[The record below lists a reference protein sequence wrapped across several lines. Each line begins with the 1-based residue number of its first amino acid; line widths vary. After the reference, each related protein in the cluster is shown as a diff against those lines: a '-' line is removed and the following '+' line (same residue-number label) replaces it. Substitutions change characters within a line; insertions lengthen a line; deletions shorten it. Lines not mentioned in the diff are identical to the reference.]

1 MPRSRWAVETETPR
15 RAATSVTRMAPSCCS
30 GVASSSAESTEP
42 IAYGGLFFTTEK
54 AIPFCRSGAPSA
66 SAVEGGPTRQG
77 RPVVQFYLDGYRPGD
92 PFVEQPHPSV
102 ADRPD
107 GLPEE
112 VDVLIVGCGPAG
124 LVLAA
129 QLANFPDIRTMV
141 IDRRDG
147 PLEVGQADGVA
158 CRTVEMFEAFGL
170 ADRLVAE
177 GYWVNE
183 VSFWRPDPEDR
194 TRITRTG
201 RIQDVEEGLSE
212 FPHVIVNQARM
223 LAYLR
228 DHMERS
234 AGRLQPYY
242 GLHASGLTVDTS
254 GESEPPVTV
263 TLQHLE
269 GFQETGRTSTVRA
282 AYVVGCDGARSG
294 VRAAIGREL
303 VGDPMNQ
310 TWGVMDVLA
319 VTDFPDIRL
328 KSAILSANQ
337 GNLLIIPR
345 EGGYLVR
352 LYIELDQVTDAD
364 LLDRRNV
371 TPEKLAAVA
380 NRILH
385 PYTIEVKDVCWWSVY
400 EIGQRLCEKFD
411 DVPAAETG
419 TRVPRVFIAGDA
431 CHTHSAKA
439 GQGMNVSMADAWNL
453 GWKLGAVLRGT
464 ARPELLD
471 TYTAERQVVAQ
482 ELIDFDREFASM
494 FSAAPKDSAEA
505 GGEGVDPEEF
515 QRYFVQQGRFTAGV
529 ATQYA
534 PSMITREPTYQHL
547 AEGFPVGMRSHS
559 GPVVRLADAKPVHL
573 GHVARADGA
582 WRLYVFA
589 DRPDPASPDS
599 RARAL
604 CDFLVS
610 EKSPLARYTPAG
622 ADPDAVIDV
631 RAVFQQGHRELAVEQ
646 LPPVLQPRK
655 GPFGLVDHEKVCCP
669 DPRAGDVFDLRG
681 IDREL
686 GCLVVVRPD
695 QYVAHVLPLDAHGEL
710 ADFFAGVLV
719 DAGQ

>member
-1 MPRSRWAVETETPR
+1 
-15 RAATSVTRMAPSCCS
+15 
-30 GVASSSAESTEP
+30 
-42 IAYGGLFFTTEK
+42 
-54 AIPFCRSGAPSA
+54 
-66 SAVEGGPTRQG
+66 
-77 RPVVQFYLDGYRPGD
+77 VQFYLDGYRPGD
-92 PFVEQPHPSV
+92 PLVEQPHPSV
-102 ADRPD
+102 AERPD

-129 QLANFPDIRTMV
+129 QLANFPDIRTAI

-183 VSFWRPDPEDR
+183 VSFWRPAPDDR
-194 TRITRTG
+194 SRITRTG
-201 RIQDVEEGLSE
+201 RIRDVDEGLSE

-228 DHMERS
+228 DSMERS
-234 AGRLQPYY
+234 ASRLQPFY
-242 GLHASGLTVDTS
+242 GLHADGVTVDA
-254 GESEPPVTV
+254 GRGSERRVTV
-263 TLQHLE
+263 TLQQLVDSR
-269 GFQETGRTSTVRA
+269 ETGRTSTVRA
-282 AYVVGCDGARSG
+282 KYVVGCDGARSG

-310 TWGVMDVLA
+310 SWGVMDVLA

-352 LYIELDQVTDAD
+352 LYIELDQVHDREM
-364 LLDRRNV
+364 LDDRSV

-380 NRILH
+380 NRVLH
-385 PYTIEVKDVCWWSVY
+385 PYTLDVKDVGWWSVY
-400 EIGQRLCEKFD
+400 EIGQRLCDKFD
-411 DVPAAETG
+411 DVPAEETG

-471 TYTAERQVVAQ
+471 TYSAERQVIAQ
-482 ELIDFDREFASM
+482 QLIDFDREFATM
-494 FSAAPKDSAEA
+494 FSAPPKHSDE
-505 GGEGVDPEEF
+505 GDGEGVDPAEF
-515 QRYFVQQGRFTAGV
+515 QRYFAAQGRFTAGV
-529 ATQYA
+529 ATRYA
-534 PSMITREPTYQHL
+534 PSMITAGAEFQHL
-547 AEGFPVGMRSHS
+547 ALGFPVGMRFHS
-559 GPVVRLADAKPVHL
+559 APVVRLADAKPVQL

-599 RARAL
+599 RARQL
-604 CDFLVS
+604 CEFLA
-610 EKSPLARYTPAG
+610 EGKSPLARFTPAD
-622 ADPDAVIDV
+622 ADPDSVIDV
-631 RAVFQQGHRELAVEQ
+631 RAVFQQGHRDLDVGTM
-646 LPPVLQPRK
+646 PSVLRPRK
-655 GPFGLVDHEKVCCP
+655 GRFGLVDEEKVFCP
-669 DPRAGDVFDLRG
+669 DPKADVFDLRE
-681 IDREL
+681 IDRDA

-695 QYVAHVLPLDAHGEL
+695 QYVAHVLPLDAHQAVTDFL
-710 ADFFAGVLV
+710 AGILV
-719 DAGQ
+719 DADERSGVQVESG